1 MRKNRVIVQNIVGT
15 PIINKIMPTGSLNA
29 NGIDILM
36 PMARSTMGASK
47 IMIATAPYQ
56 NNAPAIDQSNLRR
69 SFFTATR

>member
-1 MRKNRVIVQNIVGT
+1 
-15 PIINKIMPTGSLNA
+15 
-29 NGIDILM
+29 
-36 PMARSTMGASK
+36 MGASK